1 MSSPQ
6 VSRRS
11 VARGAAW
18 SVPLVAVTVAAPAF
32 AASPG
37 TLPTVTAIT
46 GCQCGNGGAQKK
58 PYRLDVTIT
67 NNLGT
72 SVTITN
78 PAIIL
83 PGDTAANVMLQENPA
98 QTNVIEANATV
109 TLRYVFT
116 RGNNGGTLVQFN
128 YTVGSTNVTGT
139 PTAITWG
146 SCTLL
151 CQNP

>member
-1 MSSPQ
+1 MSAPQ

-18 SVPLVAVTVAAPAF
+18 SVPLVAVGVAAPAF

-37 TLPTVTAIT
+37 TLPTVTGLD
-46 GCQCGNGGAQKK
+46 GCQCGNGGAKNK
-58 PYRLDVTIT
+58 PYRLNVTIT
-67 NNLGT
+67 NNLST

-83 PGDTAANVMLQENPA
+83 PGDTAANVMLQANPP
-98 QTNVIEANATV
+98 QTNVIAANSTV

-116 RGNNGGTLVQFN
+116 RGEQRGHLGPVQLHRDEHVRRRR
-128 YTVGSTNVTGT
+128 T
-139 PTAITWG
+139 
-146 SCTLL
+146 
-151 CQNP
+151 